1 MTTTLRDGIAV
12 STLSCGLRLAIE
24 PIAAARSV
32 AVAWLLPVGSASF
45 PDSQDGHAALLAE
58 LIQRGA
64 GELDARAHSDALDRL
79 GVQRSTSVLTHH
91 MQIGATMLGSRL
103 HDALPLLAGMITA
116 PLLPATAL
124 DAARSLALQ
133 SLEGLDDDPQEL
145 AMLRL
150 KEHHLAPPFNRHGHG
165 REEALEAAT
174 IESLRAGWSRLAVPQ
189 GSILGIAGGVDPSAV
204 ESQLESLL
212 GTWHGAAEDPK
223 PTAPPHRG
231 SHHEVHETAQTH
243 LAVAWDAPRE
253 SDPHSMRERLLV
265 RVLGSGSSSRLF
277 SEVREKRGLCYSVF
291 ASYSS
296 GRDTGLVMLYA
307 GSTPQRAQQTLEVS
321 MEQVG
326 RLGQDLRRDEFTRAV
341 TGLKSRLVMQGEST
355 GARAASIAGDL
366 YRLGRAR
373 SLESIAAEVDRVS
386 YDDLVAYA
394 AGRRVGPLTLV
405 TIGPAALDLPAS

>member
-12 STLSCGLRLAIE
+12 CTLSCGLRLAIE

-32 AVAWLLPVGSASF
+32 ALAWLLPVGSAAFS
-45 PDSQDGHAALLAE
+45 DAEDGHAAMLAE

-64 GELDARAHSDALDRL
+64 GGLDARAHSDALDRL

-91 MQIGATMLGSRL
+91 MQIGATMLGSHL
-103 HDALPLLAGMITA
+103 HEALPLLASMVTS

-124 DAARSLALQ
+124 DPARSLALQ

-145 AMLRL
+145 VMLRL

-165 REEALEAAT
+165 REDVLEAAT
-174 IESLRAGWSRLAVPQ
+174 IDSLRAGWKRLAVPK
-189 GSILGIAGGVDPSAV
+189 GSILGIAGGIDPHVV
-204 ESQLESLL
+204 EAQLESLL
-212 GTWHGAAEDPK
+212 SSWSGAADEPK
-223 PTAPPHRG
+223 ASAPPARG
-231 SHHEVHETAQTH
+231 SHHEIHETAQTH

-253 SDPHSMRERLLV
+253 SDTDSMRERLLI

-326 RLGQDLRRDEFTRAV
+326 RLGRDLGRNEFARAV
-341 TGLKSRLVMQGEST
+341 IGLKSRLVMQGEST

-366 YRLGRAR
+366 YRLGRSR
-373 SLESIAAEVDRVS
+373 SLEAIAAEVDRVS

-394 AGRRVGPLTLV
+394 GARRVGPLTLV
-405 TIGPAALDLPAS
+405 TIGPAALEPPSP